1 MKHLSIKTKISNDQ
15 GEFSVEGSL
24 YESRPDADGFH
35 SVKLKEGKA
44 ELKMKDKFCNGQSSC
59 TKWKKGK
66 FYPSDGLVGKIMEGY
81 LEKSDDNYAYTGNFN
96 EDGQLLIG
104 ESMGD
109 TVVMDGTFNPKT
121 GQLVLGVK
129 EFFEIKNGSYEV
141 QKRITGINETI
152 DGYQVTTAGVAET
165 PNEDIITIGK
175 RSSLCDLGDFGNLI
189 YQETRAEKFWGSTT
203 ANCKQLDRGIIID
216 KATGNVC
223 GKE

>member
-1 MKHLSIKTKISNDQ
+1 
-15 GEFSVEGSL
+15 
-24 YESRPDADGFH
+24 
-35 SVKLKEGKA
+35 
-44 ELKMKDKFCNGQSSC
+44 
-59 TKWKKGK
+59 
-66 FYPSDGLVGKIMEGY
+66 MEGY
-81 LEKSDDNYAYTGNFN
+81 LEKSDIIT
-96 EDGQLLIG
+96 LIPVISMKMTTLIG
-104 ESMGD
+104 EAMGD
-109 TVVMDGTFNPKT
+109 TVVLDGTFNPKT

-129 EFFEIKNGSYEV
+129 EFLRLKWSYEV

-216 KATGNVC
+216 KATGKAFAVKNNNGQLHKLREVDI
-223 GKE
+223 GKIMRENSLE